1 MSNPSQRNKNLTFN
15 LLEGSCGRPPDT
27 IVDLVTLSSL
37 EQPRS
42 PISKDFQRDPK
53 KGKNQVT
60 GSVDHGVVVLSNKAA
75 MDVSMLDVGDKS
87 TDVVSM
93 GSGEFPTALD
103 TTVTNESL
111 PTAEHG
117 NVQKPSFKE
126 ILAGTAPHQVTRS
139 AIEDLDVEVLDED
152 VPSRKKRVAFTK
164 TVNGQ
169 AMADSGANGGT
180 QGSRYNIIAALDVDD
195 GIVNTVSKT
204 AMQISTSTVTLSIS
218 KPGSRLVISKYIGSS
233 VAETSLRETAHGNR
247 PPVMAESRVKD
258 VASKEV
264 VVPVQSSLN
273 KANHTA
279 IRVVDSS
286 PRPTFKEFNGRVLPA
301 SITTPTSKG
310 GKTDITSK
318 GMVWNTVIFKKKSP
332 IPPNHPSMHNLV
344 GTLSSEL
351 NDAQASL

>member
-126 ILAGTAPHQVTRS
+126 ILAGTAPHQ
-139 AIEDLDVEVLDED
+139 
-152 VPSRKKRVAFTK
+152 

-247 PPVMAESRVKD
+247 PPVMAESRD